1 MDSIHSDYL
10 SANQE
15 LSEYIKKNN
24 KYKDRYES
32 LLTDMNN
39 FLNKNGLDE
48 WAHVNEVIL
57 AYALIDYFEDVKR
70 LKNFHNVD
78 HINAIKIVSY
88 VSYWLIRRKPI
99 QILDNQKELVDINER
114 FVLAYIIGF
123 LNNSKGSLL
132 DRHELGIESF
142 KESLLYFLK
151 FRFIKANTLEIM
163 LIAFFAGQ
171 IYQEDTRDI
180 SSELSNIKLNSDQE

>member
-10 SANQE
+10 SANEE
-15 LSEYIKKNN
+15 LLEYIQKNN
-24 KYKDRYES
+24 KFKDRYES
-32 LLTDMNN
+32 LLIDMNN
-39 FLNKNGLDE
+39 FIHKNGLDNLVC
-48 WAHVNEVIL
+48 VNEMVL
-57 AYALIDYFEDVKR
+57 ALALIDYFEDVKR

-88 VSYWLIRRKPI
+88 ISYWIIRRKPI
-99 QILDNQKELVDINER
+99 QILDNRKELVDINER

-123 LNNSKGSLL
+123 LNNSKGSLFER
-132 DRHELGIESF
+132 DELGIKSF

-151 FRFIKANTLEIM
+151 FRFIKANTLEIT

-171 IYQEDTRDI
+171 IYQEDTKDI
-180 SSELSNIKLNSDQE
+180 SSELGKLKLNSDEE

>member
-1 MDSIHSDYL
+1 MDSIHSNYL
-10 SANQE
+10 SANLE
-15 LSEYIKKNN
+15 LSEYIKENN
-24 KYKDRYES
+24 KFKDRYES
-32 LLTDMNN
+32 ILTDMNN
-39 FLNKNGLDE
+39 FIKKNEFDGLVV
-48 WAHVNEVIL
+48 VNEIVL

-88 VSYWLIRRKPI
+88 ISYWIIKRKPI
-99 QILDNQKELVDINER
+99 QIIDNQKELVDINER
-114 FVLAYIIGF
+114 FILAYIVGF
-123 LNNSKGSLL
+123 LNNDKGSLFE
-132 DRHELGIESF
+132 RHEDGIESF

-171 IYQEDTRDI
+171 IYQENTKDI
-180 SSELSNIKLNSDQE
+180 SSKLGKLKLGSDEE